1 MGFNRVQVP
10 SQPFDWNDFNFTY
23 KDVAIGGKLVKGH
36 ISLPEANMMQISS
49 DEEMREYVRTM
60 MATQLAEYMIAG
72 GLIEFTQMKDNV
84 TLYTTITARC
94 YLAPNDQV
102 KILRTH
108 DNDLSGK

>member
-1 MGFNRVQVP
+1 MAIAQSYP
-10 SQPFDWNDFNFTY
+10 TPPIDWSDFNFTY
-23 KDVAIGGKLVKGH
+23 NSIGIGGKLVKGD
-36 ISLPEANMMQISS
+36 ISLPESRMMQISS
-49 DEEMREYVRTM
+49 DAEMREYVRTM

-102 KILRTH
+102 KLLRIH
-108 DNDLSGK
+108 GNDLPRK

>member
-1 MGFNRVQVP
+1 MAIAQSYP
-10 SQPFDWNDFNFTY
+10 TPFLDWEDFNFTY

-36 ISLPEANMMQISS
+36 ISLHESKMMTISS
-49 DEEMREYVRTM
+49 DAEMREYVRTM
-60 MATQLAEYMIAG
+60 MANQLAEYMIAG

>member
-1 MGFNRVQVP
+1 MAIAQSYP
-10 SQPFDWNDFNFTY
+10 TPFLDWEDFNFTY

-36 ISLPEANMMQISS
+36 ISLHESKMMAISS
-49 DEEMREYVRTM
+49 EAEMREYVRTM
-60 MATQLAEYMIAG
+60 MAKQLAEYMIAG

-108 DNDLSGK
+108 DNDLPRK

>member
-1 MGFNRVQVP
+1 MAIAQSYP
-10 SQPFDWNDFNFTY
+10 TPPIDWSDFNFTY

-36 ISLPEANMMQISS
+36 ISLHESKMMAISS
-49 DEEMREYVRTM
+49 EAEMREYVRTM
-60 MATQLAEYMIAG
+60 MAKQLAEYMIAG

>member
-1 MGFNRVQVP
+1 MAIAQSYP
-10 SQPFDWNDFNFTY
+10 TPFLDWEDFNFTY

-36 ISLPEANMMQISS
+36 ISLHESKMMEISS
-49 DEEMREYVRTM
+49 DAEMREYVRTM

-102 KILRTH
+102 KLLRIH
-108 DNDLSGK
+108 DNDLSRK

>member
-1 MGFNRVQVP
+1 MAIAQSYP
-10 SQPFDWNDFNFTY
+10 TPFLDWEDFNFTY

-36 ISLPEANMMQISS
+36 ISLHESKMMEISS
-49 DEEMREYVRTM
+49 DAEMREYVRTM
-60 MATQLAEYMIAG
+60 MAKQLAEYMIAG

-102 KILRTH
+102 KLLRIH